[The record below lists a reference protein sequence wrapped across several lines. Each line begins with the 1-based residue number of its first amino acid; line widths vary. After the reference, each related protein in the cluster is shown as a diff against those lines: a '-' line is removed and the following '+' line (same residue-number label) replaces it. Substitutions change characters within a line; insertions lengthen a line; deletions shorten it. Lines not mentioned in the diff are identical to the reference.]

1 MNHTR
6 PSVMDRREFLRNATA
21 AAIGLSVVGA
31 ATPALARPKG
41 GTSGRRVVPRGNISV
56 QLYSLRSILPSGD
69 ASSIEMVMQSLF
81 DFGYRKVEPY
91 NDHGLGWDGLREIL
105 DRVGLRASSMHNGSR
120 NPEEAVEA
128 SLALG
133 TRFTNFP
140 FFRTGN
146 LDAWYALFDDLNT
159 IGAAMQEAGVR
170 YGYHQHDFEFTYQP
184 DGISIYDRLL
194 EATDP
199 DLVHMQLDLYWAVAG
214 GADPREVFLRAPG
227 RFLQFHVKD
236 RLDGTFA
243 DPGEGEID
251 FPEIFAGHH
260 DSGVIEYITENDR
273 PDDPLEFAQTGYDY
287 LRGVRF

>member
-1 MNHTR
+1 MNHDK
-6 PSVMDRREFLRNATA
+6 PSVMDRRAFLRTATA
-21 AAIGLSVVGA
+21 AAIGLGVAGA
-31 ATPALARPKG
+31 ASPALAARGAGGPKG
-41 GTSGRRVVPRGNISV
+41 RVVPRGNISV
-56 QLYSLRSILPSGD
+56 QLYSLRGILPRGD

-91 NDHGLGWDGLREIL
+91 NDHGLGWDGLRAIL
-105 DRVGLRASSMHNGSR
+105 DRVGLRASSMHNGDR
-120 NPEEAVEA
+120 NPESAVAA

-140 FFRTGN
+140 FFRTN
-146 LDAWYALFDDLNT
+146 SLDAWYALFDDLNT
-159 IGAAMQEAGVR
+159 VGAAMQDAGVR
-170 YGYHQHDFEFTYQP
+170 YGYHQHDYEFTYQP
-184 DGISIYDRLL
+184 EGVSIYDRLL

-199 DLVHMQLDLYWAVAG
+199 KLVHMQLDLYWAVAG
-214 GADPREVFLRAPG
+214 GADPLEVFQRAPG

-236 RLDGTFA
+236 RLNGTFA

-251 FPEIFAGHH
+251 FPAIFGGHK

-273 PDDPLEFAQTGYDY
+273 PADPLEFAQTGYDY